1 MTLMSVMR
9 GDVEVG
15 KANDLMSACV
25 VAESDALQ
33 RNRIGTYA
41 VKRETTEATVMVRRF
56 RDGLHALVTDDP
68 DSPETT
74 DPAVLDKMDRMFDAP
89 AFEEASK

>member
-56 RDGLHALVTDDP
+56 RDGLHAWVTHDP

-74 DPAVLDKMDRMFDAP
+74 DPALLDKMDRMFDAP
-89 AFEEASK
+89 VEEVG